1 MKGLNDSNPDMIA
14 NNLEPFEPTHPGEI
28 IKEEIAERGISQ
40 RRLAQQMGVSYSV
53 LNEVLNGKRPVTI
66 EYALMLEAAL
76 GIDADLWI
84 GMQAA
89 YNKQMAQRDSTL
101 QKRLAHIRRIA
112 AML

>member
-1 MKGLNDSNPDMIA
+1 MTRLTEFSPDMIA
-14 NNLEPFEPTHPGEI
+14 NNLNPYEPTHPGEM
-28 IKEEIAERGISQ
+28 IKDEIAERGLSQ
-40 RRLAQQMGVSYSV
+40 RKLAQQMGVSYSV
-53 LNEVLNGKRPVTI
+53 LNEVLNGKRPVTV

-89 YNKQMAQRDSTL
+89 YNKQMAQRDSQL
-101 QKRLAHIRRIA
+101 QKRLDHIRRIA